1 MKTIATTDTQVFDF
15 NVGLDGCFAESD
27 DCEKAIILWS
37 KLKYWSADA
46 LQRESIE
53 DRFDF
58 AKESLEYLLD
68 FSKDKFTITI
78 GTWEGTTKDFRDS
91 KLTYRDISEA
101 IQNNQFE
108 ITVISC

>member
-1 MKTIATTDTQVFDF
+1 MKTSATTDTQVFDF
-15 NVGLDGCFAESD
+15 NVGLDGCFAELE

-37 KLKYWSADA
+37 KLRYWSTEA

-53 DRFDF
+53 DQFDF

-78 GTWEGTTKDFRDS
+78 GDWKGTTEEFRDS